1 MCCRYYIDRDD
12 DELAEIIET
21 AAKSAL
27 AEKSGWQRKNR
38 RQASDPTGRI
48 FSDLAVRAVPV

>member
-27 AEKSGWQRKNR
+27 AG
-38 RQASDPTGRI
+38 
-48 FSDLAVRAVPV
+48 F